1 MFFFLPLIFGCPTK
15 VKPDGNEQTA
25 HFCPRCNNASVY
37 SAKSRTW
44 FEFFFVPLIPMK
56 TKHIWMCGI
65 CRWTAPLG
73 PGCVQKFSSNTV
85 VDVQDHSQWE
95 PPIAYQNHPQ
105 SSGQGYTS
113 SGGYGHQPP
122 YNQPSHNSH
131 PNQK

>member
-65 CRWTAPLG
+65 CHWTAPLG
-73 PGCVQKFSSNTV
+73 PG
-85 VDVQDHSQWE
+85 QWE

-113 SGGYGHQPP
+113 SGGYQPGYQP
-122 YNQPSHNSH
+122 SYNQPSHNSH